1 MNRLIVKLK
10 MSKRGTILTLAAM
23 LMLAAAGGAGGLLTR
38 DVAAESV
45 DITANIKPTL
55 QVLLPADNI
64 LLNLSPEYNLEAFNS
79 QDYSI
84 TVGTNSITGY
94 NLTLTADSTDLTR
107 TEMGQDGTFAK
118 IPTLAALAGGYTEDT
133 FTVNHW
139 GYKNTTTD
147 ANANYMPFSTNINLA
162 NTSKPTNGDQI
173 DLNFAAKVDLEQPSG
188 TYKLSLNFQ
197 ATTNVVLGVENIIFN
212 GNGADNPDA
221 MAVQTISAPGANL
234 NANAFTRAGYEFMGW
249 NTQADGQGTTYTD
262 QANYAVSGADEMK
275 TTVLYAQWA
284 GNYLGVAP
292 SLQEVT
298 AAHCTNSYD
307 GATATQTDA
316 RDGKTY
322 TIAKINGI
330 CTMTQNLDFELTT
343 GMTLSP
349 DTTNVKSTK
358 TIATVGALSSGN
370 TDTEARIATSS
381 TSGYGTYYN
390 YCAATAGEICVD
402 SSTAD
407 ATEDVCPAGWRLP
420 TGGQNQEQYILNNSY
435 TWQQY
440 NSNYPREFNPVAA
453 GSYYNGSLNGSGFY
467 GDWWSSTAN
476 STTYR
481 YYLYYN
487 TSNGLYSGH
496 YNYRYS
502 GRSVRCV
509 LGS

>member
-10 MSKRGTILTLAAM
+10 VSKRGTILTLAAM
-23 LMLAAAGGAGGLLTR
+23 LMLVAAGGAGGLLTH

-94 NLTLTADSTDLTR
+94 NLTLTADSMDLTR

-173 DLNFAAKVDLEQPSG
+173 DLNFAAKVDLEQPAG

-234 NANAFTRAGYEFMGW
+234 NANAFTRANYVFLGW
-249 NTQADGQGTTYTD
+249 NTQADGQGTTYAD

-275 TTVLYAQWA
+275 NTVLYAQWIEA
-284 GNYLGVAP
+284 GMQNFTKARCQAEASSAP
-292 SLQEVT
+292 AEL
-298 AAHCTNSYD
+298 
-307 GATATQTDA
+307 TDS
-316 RDGKTY
+316 RDGKVY
-322 TIAKINGI
+322 RVRYINGV
-330 CTMTQNLDFELTT
+330 CTMIDNLDFALTS

-349 DTTNVKSTK
+349 DTTNVTSSRTLS
-358 TIATVGALSSGN
+358 TVGSLTAGHSYDEPRTAKNSNITGAGLH
-370 TDTEARIATSS
+370 
-381 TSGYGTYYN
+381 YN
-390 YCAATAGEICVD
+390 YAAATAGTITG
-402 SSTAD
+402 SSNSTN
-407 ATEDVCPAGWRLP
+407 ATEDICPKGWRLP

-435 TWQQY
+435 TWQSW
-440 NSNYPREFNPVAA
+440 NANYPREFNPVAA
-453 GSYYNGSLNGSGFY
+453 GSYGNGSLNNSGSNGS
-467 GDWWSSTAN
+467 WWSSTAS
-476 STTYR
+476 STTNRYR
-481 YYLYYN
+481 LAYD
-487 TSNGLYSGH
+487 TSNGLYSGSN
-496 YNYRYS
+496 NYRYL
-502 GRSVRCV
+502 GLSVRCV

>member
-1 MNRLIVKLK
+1 
-10 MSKRGTILTLAAM
+10 
-23 LMLAAAGGAGGLLTR
+23 MLAAAGGAGGLLTHN
-38 DVAAESV
+38 VAAESV

-84 TVGTNSITGY
+84 IVGTNSITGY

-118 IPTLAALAGGYTEDT
+118 IPTLAVNAGGYTEDT

-173 DLNFAAKVDLEQPSG
+173 DLNFAAKVDLEQPAG

-234 NANAFTRAGYEFMGW
+234 NPNAFTRANYVFLGW

-262 QANYAVSGADEMK
+262 QANYAVSGTDEMK
-275 TTVLYAQWA
+275 TTVLYAQW
-284 GNYLGVAP
+284 GKYVGDMQNYRSASQCGIDATNAP
-292 SLQEVT
+292 
-298 AAHCTNSYD
+298 AFA
-307 GATATQTDA
+307 TDA
-316 RDGKTY
+316 RDGKLY
-322 TIAKINGI
+322 SIRYINGI

-349 DTTNVKSTK
+349 DTTNVT
-358 TIATVGALSSGN
+358 TNRTLGTVGSLTAGN
-370 TDTEARIATSS
+370 SYDEPRTAKNNNITGA
-381 TSGYGTYYN
+381 GLHYN
-390 YCAATAGEICVD
+390 YAAATAGTITNTIMGSSNSEATQDICPKGWKLPDGHNTGV
-402 SSTAD
+402 AG
-407 ATEDVCPAGWRLP
+407 ATTLD
-420 TGGQNQEQYILNNSY
+420 QYKLANNKWQSY
-435 TWQQY
+435 DKTYQTVF
-440 NSNYPREFNPVAA
+440 NSVAA
-453 GSYYNGSLNGSGFY
+453 GYYSSGSLHYSGSGGY
-467 GDWWSSTAN
+467 WWSSTASN
-476 STTYR
+476 TTGRYR
-481 YYLYYN
+481 LLYD
-487 TSNGLYSGH
+487 TSKGLYSG
-496 YNYRYS
+496 NYYS
-502 GRSVRCV
+502 GDRNNGASVRCV
-509 LGS
+509 LK

>member
-1 MNRLIVKLK
+1 M
-10 MSKRGTILTLAAM
+10 
-23 LMLAAAGGAGGLLTR
+23 R

-45 DITANIKPTL
+45 EITADIKPTL

-64 LLNLSPEYNLEAFNS
+64 LLNLSPEYNLEAFDS

-118 IPTLAALAGGYTEDT
+118 IPTLAVNAGGYTEDT
-133 FTVNHW
+133 FAVNHW

-173 DLNFAAKVDLEQPSG
+173 DLNFAAKVDLEQPAG

-234 NANAFTRAGYEFMGW
+234 NANAFTRANYVFLGW
-249 NTQADGQGTTYTD
+249 NTKADGTGTTYTD

-349 DTTNVKSTK
+349 DTTNVTTSRTLG
-358 TIATVGALSSGN
+358 TVGSLDSLDSSSFSY
-370 TDTEARIATSS
+370 DEPRTEKNFNITGA
-381 TSGYGTYYN
+381 GLHYN
-390 YCAATAGEICVD
+390 YAAATAGTITGD
-402 SSTAD
+402 SNTTE
-407 ATEDVCPAGWRLP
+407 ATEDICPAGWRLP

-435 TWQQY
+435 TWQ
-440 NSNYPREFNPVAA
+440 NWNANYPREFNPVAA
-453 GSYYNGSLNGSGFY
+453 GGYFNGSLYGSGTKGY
-467 GDWWSSTAN
+467 WWSSTADY
-476 STTYR
+476 TTGR
-481 YYLYYN
+481 YSLYYY
-487 TSNGLYSGH
+487 TSDGLRSG
-496 YNYRYS
+496 NSDERTV
-502 GRSVRCV
+502 GLSVRCV
-509 LGS
+509 LK

>member
-10 MSKRGTILTLAAM
+10 VSKRGTILTLAAM

-38 DVAAESV
+38 NVAAESV

-64 LLNLSPEYNLEAFNS
+64 LLNLSPEYNLEAFDS

-173 DLNFAAKVDLEQPSG
+173 DLNFAAKVDLEQPAG

-234 NANAFTRAGYEFMGW
+234 NANAFTRANYVFLGW
-249 NTQADGQGTTYTD
+249 NTQADGQGTTY
-262 QANYAVSGADEMK
+262 ANGAEYVVSGTQEMK
-275 TTVLYAQWA
+275 TTVLYAMWA

-298 AAHCTNSYD
+298 TAHCTNSYD
-307 GATATQTDA
+307 GATATQTDV

-322 TIAKINGI
+322 TIAKINGV

-349 DTTNVKSTK
+349 DTTNVT
-358 TIATVGALSSGN
+358 TTRTLGTVGSLTSGSSY
-370 TDTEARIATSS
+370 DEMYILKSS

-390 YCAATAGEICVD
+390 YVAATAGTITGSSNTTEATQDIC
-402 SSTAD
+402 
-407 ATEDVCPAGWRLP
+407 PKGWRLP
-420 TGGQNQEQYILNNSY
+420 TGQNGGEQTLLTNG
-435 TWQQY
+435 TWQSWNTTYQTA
-440 NSNYPREFNPVAA
+440 FNPVAA
-453 GSYYNGSLNGSGFY
+453 GYYFNESLYNSGSYGR
-467 GDWWSSTAN
+467 WWSSTA
-476 STTYR
+476 SDTAVR
-481 YYLYYN
+481 YYLDYN
-487 TSNGLYSGH
+487 TSNGLYSGNYYIR
-496 YNYRYS
+496 YN
-502 GRSVRCV
+502 GLSVRCV

>member
-1 MNRLIVKLK
+1 

-38 DVAAESV
+38 NVAAESV

-64 LLNLSPEYNLEAFNS
+64 LLNLSPKYNLEAFDS
-79 QDYSI
+79 QNYNI

-147 ANANYMPFSTNINLA
+147 ADANYMPFSTNINLA

-173 DLNFAAKVDLEQPSG
+173 DLNFAAKVDLEQPAG

-234 NANAFTRAGYEFMGW
+234 NANQFTRANYVFLGW

-298 AAHCTNSYD
+298 TAHCTNSYD
-307 GATATQTDA
+307 GATATQTDV

-349 DTTNVKSTK
+349 DTTNVT
-358 TIATVGALSSGN
+358 TTRTLGTVGSLTTNDNAGSYNQVRTARN
-370 TDTEARIATSS
+370 TGVPGA
-381 TSGYGTYYN
+381 GLHYN
-390 YCAATAGEICVD
+390 YAAATAGTIMGD
-402 SSTAD
+402 SNTTE
-407 ATEDVCPAGWRLP
+407 ATEDICPAGWRLP
-420 TGGQNQEQYILNNSY
+420 TGGQNQEQFILNNSY
-435 TWQQY
+435 TWQQW
-440 NSNYPREFNPVAA
+440 NSNFPTAFAPVAA
-453 GSYYNGSLNGSGFY
+453 GYYYGGSLGDSGSY
-467 GDWWSSTAN
+467 GYWWSSTA
-476 STTYR
+476 SDTTYR
-481 YYLYYN
+481 YNLLYN
-487 TSNGLYSGH
+487 TSNGLRSG
-496 YNYRYS
+496 YNYSRYN
-502 GRSVRCV
+502 GYSVRCV